1 MNKTKLIKSEDG
13 IFLHNENPSPVMQAA
28 MDSIRQQMKQEQI
41 MRDRIRAGLEP
52 APRTQAWGTWYIS
65 DRH

>member
-1 MNKTKLIKSEDG
+1 MNKTKLTKSEDG
-13 IFLHNENPSPVMQAA
+13 IFLHSENPSPVMQAA
-28 MDSIRQQMKQEQI
+28 RDGIRAQMQAEAI
-41 MRDRIRAGLEP
+41 YRDRVRQGLEP